1 MPTLN
6 FSCAF
11 AAVLAAGLSLPP
23 AASAQ
28 NDTDPS
34 TATRHAPAH
43 KPPPQNN
50 KVLGGIQRGT
60 DTAGRSIEHADASA
74 RRGVNNASE
83 RASRPVRNFGESLGR
98 KLPGGSG
105 GGAQPAVGPQGSA
118 P

>member
-6 FSCAF
+6 FSCAL
-11 AAVLAAGLSLPP
+11 AAVLAAGLSLPF

-28 NDTDPS
+28 NDADP
-34 TATRHAPAH
+34 ATRHAPAH
-43 KPPPQNN
+43 KPPPQSN

-74 RRGVNNASE
+74 RRGVNSASE
-83 RASRPVRNFGESLGR
+83 RACRRGPTLGEPWGGRRPGAW
-98 KLPGGSG
+98 G
-105 GGAQPAVGPQGSA
+105 GGAHPAGGPRGGA